1 MGTKH
6 FLINPNSQPSAQ
18 EDILEVEKKKVEK
31 IAQVWDA
38 KERKA
43 QEAFEKES
51 FLKHTFERV
60 IVKVDIEKKNYHT
73 FENGTTIRRERNFN
87 EFNRRITQPSNA
99 IVISGEGIDKGS
111 EILISH
117 NAIHD
122 TNKIF
127 DYRNDSP
134 NVQYFSIPEY
144 DCFAW
149 RNKEGAMQPLK
160 NFEFALRVFKPY
172 EGMILG
178 MPPTEIKNILYI
190 TTGSLKGKVVHTL
203 DSTDYQIIYQELNG
217 KEGNLIRIRHSDDDT
232 FDREEIIAIDHDL
245 TELVNKG
252 KLKIG
257 ITEKDC
263 KKINECSTNLINDKN

>member
-1 MGTKH
+1 MATKH
-6 FLINPNSQPSAQ
+6 FLINPNSNPSAK
-18 EDILEVEKKKVEK
+18 EDILEVEKIKVEK
-31 IAQVWDA
+31 VAQVWDA
-38 KERKA
+38 KEKKA
-43 QEAFEKES
+43 QQAFEKES
-51 FLKHTFERV
+51 FLKHTFGRV

-73 FENGTTIRRERNFN
+73 FEDGTIIRRERKFN

-99 IVISGEGIDKGS
+99 IVISGEGIEKGS

-149 RNKEGAMQPLK
+149 RNKEGVMQPLT

-172 EGMILG
+172 EGMIIG
-178 MPPTEIKNILYI
+178 QPPTEIKNILYI
-190 TTGSLKGKVVHTL
+190 TTGELKGKVVHTL
-203 DSTDYQIIYQELNG
+203 EASDYTIIYQELNG
-217 KEGNLIRIRHSDDDT
+217 KEGAIVRIRHSEDDT
-232 FDREEIIAIDHDL
+232 FDREEITCISHDL
-245 TELVNKG
+245 TEKVERGTL
-252 KLKIG
+252 LIG
-257 ITEKDC
+257 ITTKDC
-263 KKINECSTNLINDKN
+263 KKLKEYETGRI